1 MRTLAKLSLIL
12 IVGILT
18 LSMVCRAK
26 AQAAGSNIENF
37 FDSQMP
43 GLSIQVNATAET
55 RPGGTL
61 TVWLL
66 IWPQPETKVHVDFFR
81 LDVYG
86 FLNGTERVSIGN
98 INDSNLPN
106 GTESD
111 YNETFTVPYGV
122 SGVTFGEITLTYS
135 LTYSISLGTS
145 KGSLVLPFLNTVS
158 GFYMTHVKDTLLES
172 VQNQLKDLNGNYTQ
186 LKGEYSNLTNAYI
199 QLNQTYLQLQQ
210 NYTSL
215 QSSIGQLD
223 STRNVAVV
231 LAITTVFFVITT
243 VLMIMHRPKESW

>member
-1 MRTLAKLSLIL
+1 
-12 IVGILT
+12 
-18 LSMVCRAK
+18 MVCRVR
-26 AQAAGSNIENF
+26 AQVAGDNVKNF
-37 FDSQMP
+37 FNSEMP
-43 GLSIQVNATAET
+43 GLSIQANATAET

-66 IWPQPETKVHVDFFR
+66 IMPQPETKVHVDSFR

-98 INDSNLPN
+98 VNDSNLPN
-106 GTESD
+106 ETESD
-111 YNETFTVPYGV
+111 YNETFTVPDGV

-145 KGSLVLPFLNTVS
+145 VGTLKLPFPNAVS
-158 GFYMTHVKDTLLES
+158 GFYMTHIEDTLLES
-172 VQNQLKDLNGNYTQ
+172 LQGQLKDLNGSYTQ
-186 LKGEYSNLTNAYI
+186 LKGDYSNLTNAYL

-215 QSSIGQLD
+215 QGSMGMLD
-223 STRNVAVV
+223 STRSVAVV

-243 VLMIMHRPKESW
+243 IFMVMRRPKESW

>member
-18 LSMVCRAK
+18 LPMVCRVK
-26 AQAAGSNIENF
+26 AQVAGDNVKNF
-37 FDSQMP
+37 FNSEML

-61 TVWLL
+61 TIWLL
-66 IWPQPETKVHVDFFR
+66 IMPQPETKVHVDSFR

-106 GTESD
+106 ETERD
-111 YNETFTVPYGV
+111 YNETFTVPDGI
-122 SGVTFGEITLTYS
+122 SGVTFGEITLNYSVTYM
-135 LTYSISLGTS
+135 IGR
-145 KGSLVLPFLNTVS
+145 GFLVLPFPNAVS
-158 GFYMTHVKDTLLES
+158 GFYMTQVGDALLES
-172 VQNQLKDLNGNYTQ
+172 LQGQLKDLNGSYTQ
-186 LKGEYSNLTNAYI
+186 LKGDYSNLTNAYL

-215 QSSIGQLD
+215 QGSMGMLD
-223 STRNVAVV
+223 STRSVAVV
-231 LAITTVFFVITT
+231 LAITTIFFVITT
-243 VLMIMHRPKESW
+243 VLMVMRRPKESW